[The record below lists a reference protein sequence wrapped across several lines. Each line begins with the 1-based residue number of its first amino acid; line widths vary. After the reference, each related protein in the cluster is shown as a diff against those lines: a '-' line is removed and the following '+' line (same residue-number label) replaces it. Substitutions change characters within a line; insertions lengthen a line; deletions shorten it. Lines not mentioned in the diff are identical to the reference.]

1 MKSTVMMLALVLLLV
16 SPSFAWLQAIDVE
29 PAQPIAGQPV
39 SVTISGYMPDSC
51 WSLVQHDCGALVDGE
66 VVVAI
71 DTYSCESRGCDVCL
85 TLDVEFEVTCAV
97 TFPHSGSFVIR
108 AVENW
113 DSLIPIVSPDLTR
126 TVTVMEP
133 VTADAR
139 SWSAVKSLYR

>member
-1 MKSTVMMLALVLLLV
+1 MKATLLTLVLALLLV
-16 SPSFAWLQAIDVE
+16 SSAFATLQSIQVE
-29 PAQPIAGQPV
+29 PAEPIAGQPV

-51 WSLVQHDCGALVDGE
+51 WSLVQHTCGEWVDGE
-66 VVVAI
+66 IVVAI

-85 TLDVEFEVTCAV
+85 TLNVEFEVTCAV

-113 DSLIPIVSPDLTR
+113 DSLSPIVSPDLTR
-126 TVTVMEP
+126 TVAVMEP